1 MQTNQSD
8 LAHFISANNFNFHAK
23 TIFQNSSAESDSFAL
38 VSLDCDNFN
47 YINDLF
53 SYEIGDAVLQGIM
66 KHFSASLTDSECFSR
81 LHADHFVFLVNAKYT
96 PNLIERFCQLTELK
110 DALADVL
117 PPHYNLVFSG
127 GIVSISEYGESF
139 TVWLDKANFARKLA
153 KGNHANT
160 FLIYDK
166 KMGEDLQWRKTITLM
181 MESALR
187 EHEFEM
193 YLQPKV
199 LLKTGE
205 IVGAEALVRWNSKKH
220 GMIYPDRFIPILEQ
234 NGFIKQLDFFML
246 EQACLFLKKDI
257 DMGKVP
263 LPISV
268 NFSKIHLRSTGFV
281 EKVFYTVNRYAI
293 STKLIEIEV
302 TENIYIGDFQ
312 ALIEVASALKCLGF
326 RVSLDDFGSAYS
338 SLNYLKDLPLDV
350 IKIDKGFLNSTE
362 NTDRGHI
369 IIAKMIEL
377 IKSLRL
383 IPIMEGVETE
393 EQVDFLQKLSCDF
406 GQGYYYA
413 KPMPVHAY
421 SEFIKNSNTLDNL
434 EEFLIEQQNNYD
446 KSYLHIIP
454 QEFQMDNWELYTLGK
469 NIDMGLMKGYL
480 DGDATVQYINDKAL
494 EYLGYNR
501 QEFREIFQ
509 NSIVA
514 FTHPDDAHIVQKN
527 TKQLVENGIPLQ
539 FQTRAI
545 RKDGKVI
552 VLQGRSS
559 CVIDSQGRPVGLYA
573 FQDVTEELERTAAL
587 QASVENKI
595 SELEAL
601 VEAERNARELLRL
614 SEERY
619 RIIVEQSD
627 SIMFEWDFITDT
639 IQFSEKYIELFGN
652 TPIQEHVSDNPAIRE
667 RIHPDDRERFTDWV
681 KTIHASDGI
690 SQAEYRIQTESG
702 EYIYMRN
709 RSTTLKDAQSIP
721 IKAVG
726 VFAAIDRPNTGF

>member
-1 MQTNQSD
+1 MQTGQGVF
-8 LAHFISANNFNFHAK
+8 AHYFTADQFDHQAK
-23 TIFQNSSAESDSFAL
+23 TIFQNAKTEGDVFAL

-47 YINDLF
+47 YVNDLF
-53 SYEIGDAVLQGIM
+53 SYKIGDAVLQRIAE
-66 KHFSASLTDSECFSR
+66 HFSSCLTEQECFSK
-81 LHADHFVFLVNAKYT
+81 LHADHFVFLVNAKQT
-96 PNLIERFCQLTELK
+96 PNLIRRFSAMTDMK
-110 DALADVL
+110 DVFSGIL

-127 GIVSISEYGESF
+127 GIVLIDEYGESVS
-139 TVWLDKANFARKLA
+139 VWLDKATFARKQA
-153 KGNHANT
+153 KGNHTNT
-160 FLIYDK
+160 FLVYDK
-166 KMGEDLQWRKTITLM
+166 KMSEDLQWRKTITLM
-181 MESALR
+181 MEPALR

-199 LLKTGE
+199 LLKTGQV
-205 IVGAEALVRWNSKKH
+205 VGAEALVRWNSKQH

-246 EQACLFLKKDI
+246 EQACLFLRKNLDEGI
-257 DMGKVP
+257 TP

-268 NFSKIHLRSTGFV
+268 NFSKMHLRSSGFV
-281 EKVFYTVNRYAI
+281 EKVFRTVNRHAI

-302 TENIYIGDFQ
+302 TENIYLGDFE

-326 RVSLDDFGSAYS
+326 KVSLDDFGSAYS

-362 NTDRGHI
+362 NTDRGHV

-406 GQGYYYA
+406 GQGYFYA
-413 KPMPVHAY
+413 RPMPADAY
-421 SEFIKNSNTLDNL
+421 AEFVQNGTTLDN
-434 EEFLIEQQNNYD
+434 IEQYLLEQQDNYD
-446 KSYLHIIP
+446 NSYLNSIP

-480 DGDATVQYINDKAL
+480 DGAVTVQYVNDRAL
-494 EYLGYNR
+494 EYLGYSR
-501 QEFREIFQ
+501 QEFREIFH

-514 FTHPDDAHIVQKN
+514 FTHPDDAATVQEN
-527 TKQLVENGIPLQ
+527 AKQLIKTGEPLK
-539 FQTRAI
+539 FQTRAL

-552 VLQGRSS
+552 ALQGRAS
-559 CVIDSQGRPVGLYA
+559 CVLDSNGRPIGLYA
-573 FQDVTEELERTAAL
+573 FQDVTEELERTAEL
-587 QASVENKI
+587 QAAVEHKI

-601 VEAERNARELLRL
+601 VATERKSREALHV

-619 RIIVEQSD
+619 RLVVEQSD
-627 SIMFEWDFITDT
+627 DIMFEWDFATD
-639 IQFSEKYIELFGN
+639 IIEFSPKYIELFGN
-652 TPIQEHVSDNPAIRE
+652 TPIQEHLTNNLAIRE
-667 RIHPDDRERFTDWV
+667 RIHPDDRERFAEWINT
-681 KTIHASDGI
+681 TRTTEGI
-690 SQAEYRIQTESG
+690 SQSEYRIQNVTG
-702 EYIYMRN
+702 EYIRMRN
-709 RSTTLKDAQSIP
+709 RSTTLKDEKGVP

-726 VFAAIDRPNTGF
+726 VFSAVNR